1 MVNCRNLSQQI
12 PLPPDPVE
20 RHRTLRLLRKLQNLI
35 KFQSGKPELWIE
47 AAEQVRAWLDD
58 DQSVNFSEEAT
69 PNLANQDLMKVKKK
83 SSQKMVKIIRDLVM
97 IEMADHMTLMKIET
111 MVVALATDVASR
123 GCAAAW

>member
-1 MVNCRNLSQQI
+1 
-12 PLPPDPVE
+12 
-20 RHRTLRLLRKLQNLI
+20 
-35 KFQSGKPELWIE
+35 
-47 AAEQVRAWLDD
+47 
-58 DQSVNFSEEAT
+58 
-69 PNLANQDLMKVKKK
+69 MKVKKK